1 MREEASDQC
10 EWLLQE
16 WHFRR
21 EVVDSYHRALRF
33 LTLDSRT
40 ASQQQRDRVRELHEK
55 LSTALVALRRASDQ
69 LRICEREHAMV
80 S

>member
-1 MREEASDQC
+1 MREQASDPC

-21 EVVDSYHRALRF
+21 ELVDSYHRALRF
-33 LTLDSRT
+33 LTLDSRE
-40 ASQQQRDRVRELHEK
+40 ASQRQHDRVRELNEQ
-55 LSTALVALRRASDQ
+55 LCRALVALRRASDQ
-69 LRICEREHAMV
+69 LHICEREHAIV